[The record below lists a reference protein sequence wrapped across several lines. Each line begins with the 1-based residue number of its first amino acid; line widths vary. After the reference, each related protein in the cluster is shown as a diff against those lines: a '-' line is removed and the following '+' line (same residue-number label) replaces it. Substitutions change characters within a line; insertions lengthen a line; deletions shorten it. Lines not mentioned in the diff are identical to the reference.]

1 MRTVLLGAAALTV
14 LTVPAL
20 CADMRPPLYKA
31 PPAPAALW
39 NWTGCYIGGHAGGV
53 WATQKDWIVKTPGA
67 AFYGQSLGEHEANG
81 SLGGVQAGCDYQF
94 AGGFVTGIQGDY
106 AWIDA
111 EGRHDSARELGVAY
125 HTKLRSLATVTGRI
139 GYGWDRFLGYV
150 KGGGAWERDDYW
162 ATTILLGTAYTAHEM
177 RSGWTIGIGG
187 EYAFSNLLAGFVEYN
202 YYDFGTRQV
211 AFTPQVAGL
220 GPAFADV
227 RETKSV
233 VRAGL
238 NLRFGR

>member
-1 MRTVLLGAAALTV
+1 MRTVLLGAAALV
-14 LTVPAL
+14 LLTLPAL
-20 CADMRPPLYKA
+20 GADMHYPLYKA

-53 WATQKDWIVKTPGA
+53 WATQKDWIVKTPGG
-67 AFYGQSLGEHEANG
+67 AFYGQSLGEHEASG

-94 AGGFVTGIQGDY
+94 VGGFLTGIQSDY

-125 HTKLRSLATVTGRI
+125 HSKLRSLATVTGRI

-162 ATTILLGTAYTAHEM
+162 ATTILLGTAYTAQE
-177 RSGWTIGIGG
+177 RSEEHTS
-187 EYAFSNLLAGFVEYN
+187 ELQSRQYLVCRLLSPSLSRNRSCARLTSAKRWLYSIALPV
-202 YYDFGTRQV
+202 
-211 AFTPQVAGL
+211 
-220 GPAFADV
+220 GPG
-227 RETKSV
+227 SWY
-233 VRAGL
+233 
-238 NLRFGR
+238 

>member
-1 MRTVLLGAAALTV
+1 
-14 LTVPAL
+14 
-20 CADMRPPLYKA
+20 MRPPLYKA
-31 PPAPAALW
+31 PPAPAAFW

-125 HTKLRSLATVTGRI
+125 HSKLRSLATVTGRI

-177 RSGWTIGIGG
+177 RSGW
-187 EYAFSNLLAGFVEYN
+187 NLLAGFVEYN

-220 GPAFADV
+220 GPALADV
-227 RETKSV
+227 RETKGV

-238 NLRFGR
+238 NVRFGR